1 MKNLIRKILKEDANI
16 KVLKTYITRNLQK
29 QVDSGKIPMLDFID
43 LERKKLSQ
51 NYFNE
56 IKQIYFDFVGGGEE
70 AFKLFKKYIDGKII
84 TDKDIRNIGHNV
96 FPEDQYKV
104 KITRIYNLDY
114 RGNRIIGSNEELEF
128 GFDLLDGQFAT
139 SKGILTLEELYDER
153 YDDEWYDATVYLRSE
168 IEDYVRSVAN
178 NFGLEFDDYTSH
190 WDD

>member
-1 MKNLIRKILKEDANI
+1 MRNLIRKILKEDANI

-56 IKQIYFDFVGGGEE
+56 IKQIYFDFVGSEE
-70 AFKLFKKYIDGKII
+70 DAFKLFKKYLENKII
-84 TDKDIRNIGHNV
+84 TDEDIRNIGRKV
-96 FPEDQYKV
+96 LPEDQYKI

-114 RGNRIIGSNEELEF
+114 RGNRIVGNNEELEF
-128 GFDLLDGQFAT
+128 GFRLLDGQFAT
-139 SKGILTLEELYDER
+139 SEGILTLKKLYEDR
-153 YDDEWYDATVYLRSE
+153 YDDIWLDVTDHLRTE
-168 IEDYVRSVAN
+168 IEDYVWSVVN
-178 NFGLEFDDYTSH
+178 NFGLEFDVYTSH